1 MDPLTLIAAAAAGL
15 WLLYYAIRCSPLA
28 GCLAFLL
35 IASCFGYPFLHID
48 SGPLPLTLDRAAI
61 VLIAGIY
68 IVQRGLGQTDPKP
81 ITLAEKLLVVFL
93 AVLALSTFTHNW
105 SSLPPGSVP
114 PVWRLTTGFFFP
126 AVVYWL
132 ARQSRLTDRRIGL
145 AHGALACFGI
155 YLAVTGLLEAAGQWS
170 LVFPHYIADPDVGM
184 HFGRARGPMVQAVS
198 YGLCLGVTMV
208 AGYLWRNRWNRLGQL
223 FWLAVLPLQFA
234 ALYFS
239 YTRSVW
245 IGTALM
251 IFVTLA
257 FTLRGRWRPVVLAG
271 MAAVALLFSV
281 TQLDTLTDLQREGSA
296 TEARESA
303 GMRASFTYVSWQ
315 MFWDRPLWGFGFG
328 QFATEKLP
336 YLSDRTTPLE
346 LELIRDY
353 IHHNTYLS
361 LLTET
366 GLIGLGLFAAIL
378 ACWIRFGWR
387 LTRDGNPPWVR
398 AHGVLLLGG
407 LATYGTQMLF
417 HDVSYT
423 AVDNSLIFLLAG
435 LASGLSQRIS
445 VTKSASVGLAL
456 PCLPSAV
463 AESDSAA
470 TNLVELP
477 SYAANGVPVAQ
488 RPAFVTHGLRDLRAL
503 RRFVQIALR
512 RHPRLYAFA
521 RRQYGRLTFWLRIP
535 HEPDFRLFA
544 ALAGER
550 GLFLDVGANSG
561 QSARSLRIFNAELD
575 ILSFEPNRL
584 LEPELHFTRRML
596 GPSFRYRMHGLGSA
610 AQRATLFV
618 PVVGSSPQ
626 TPWATADRQML
637 ERNRPAVEA
646 ELGPFEIAEVPI
658 EICRGD
664 DLELHPIAM
673 KIDVEGL
680 ELDVLRGLEATLQ
693 RDEPLLLIERNSG
706 WPAVAAWLEA
716 RGYRLW
722 NYDAAENKL
731 LPQSAGAETMNVV
744 ACSDSW
750 LVRHPQVARLIVE
763 EHAAA
768 NAPQQPAATTI

>member
-1 MDPLTLIAAAAAGL
+1 MTLVEK
-15 WLLYYAIRCSPLA
+15 LL
-28 GCLAFLL
+28 LAFL
-35 IASCFGYPFLHID
+35 AM
-48 SGPLPLTLDRAAI
+48 LT
-61 VLIAGIY
+61 
-68 IVQRGLGQTDPKP
+68 
-81 ITLAEKLLVVFL
+81 
-93 AVLALSTFTHNW
+93 LSTFTHNW
-105 SSLPPGSVP
+105 SHLPPLSVP

-170 LVFPHYIADPDVGM
+170 LVFPRYIADPAVGM

-198 YGLCLGVTMV
+198 YGLCLGVTML
-208 AGYLWRNRWNRLGQL
+208 AGYVWRNRWNRLGQL
-223 FWLAVLPLQFA
+223 FWLLVLPAQFA
-234 ALYFS
+234 AIYFS

-257 FTLRGRWRPVVLAG
+257 FTLRGRWRPVVLG
-271 MAAVALLFSV
+271 GLAAAALMLTV
-281 TQLDTLTDLQREGSA
+281 TQLDSLTDLQREGSA

-303 GMRASFTYVSWQ
+303 GMRASFSYVSWQ

-328 QFATEKLP
+328 QFPNEKLP
-336 YLSDRTTPLE
+336 YLSDRSTPLQ

-366 GLIGLGLFAAIL
+366 GLIGLGLFLAIL

-398 AHGVLLLGG
+398 AHGVLLLGA
-407 LATYGTQMLF
+407 LAMYCTQMLF

-423 AVDNSLIFLLAG
+423 AVDNSLIFFLAG
-435 LASGLSQRIS
+435 IASGLSQRIP
-445 VTKSASVGLAL
+445 SVGLAP
-456 PCLPSAV
+456 PCLPRVTTESTSVPLPDHV
-463 AESDSAA
+463 ALPELREPAA
-470 TNLVELP
+470 
-477 SYAANGVPVAQ
+477 
-488 RPAFVTHGLRDLRAL
+488 RVTHGVRDLRAV
-503 RRFVQIALR
+503 RRFMQAALR

-550 GLFLDVGANSG
+550 GLFMDIGANSG
-561 QSARSLRIFNAELD
+561 QSARSLRIFNADLD

-584 LEPELHFTRRML
+584 LEPELRFTRRLL
-596 GPSFRYRMHGLGSA
+596 GPSFRYRMHGLGGA
-610 AQRATLFV
+610 AERTTLFV
-618 PVVGSSPQ
+618 PVVGPSPQ

-637 ERNRPAVEA
+637 ERNRAAVEA
-646 ELGPFEIAEVPI
+646 ELGPFEVAEVPI

-664 DLELHPIAM
+664 DLELHPVAM

-680 ELDVLRGLEATLQ
+680 ELDVLQGLEATLEC
-693 RDEPLLLIERNSG
+693 DEPLLLIERNSG
-706 WPAVAAWLEA
+706 WPTVAAWLEA
-716 RGYRLW
+716 RRYRLW
-722 NYDAAENKL
+722 TYDAAENRL
-731 LPQSAGAETMNVV
+731 LPQSQTAAAESMNAV
-744 ACSDSW
+744 ACTDNW
-750 LVRHPQVARLIVE
+750 LARHPQVARLIVE
-763 EHAAA
+763 SREIAEE
-768 NAPQQPAATTI
+768 PRQPAGV